1 MSGMLRVKD
10 PDGNTV
16 LHLLSMGPTTTY
28 NASNVTIQGFLV
40 QPSQPIL
47 TSDEKLNMMFG
58 FLARGAIPDEK
69 NNAGLTFIHAYPRIK
84 TKICTRILES
94 SSAWMKAQWN
104 IIENWISLD
113 EDEILK
119 SLFKNFVNSHEV

>member
-1 MSGMLRVKD
+1 MFS
-10 PDGNTV
+10 
-16 LHLLSMGPTTTY
+16 LL
-28 NASNVTIQGFLV
+28 IQGFLV

-58 FLARGAIPDEK
+58 FLARGAIPNEK
-69 NNAGLTFIHAYPRIK
+69 NNAGLTFIQAYPRIK